1 MFKILKKANFDFD
14 WKKPILTKIFSYVGT
29 QKIKLTTKKIFQ
41 KVEFKDKKKWRF
53 GIVCAV

>member
-41 KVEFKDKKKWRF
+41 KVEFKDKKN
-53 GIVCAV
+53 GGLE